1 MPSLTR
7 VEAERRASLLDVTA
21 YDITLD
27 LDQGEE
33 RFASTTRITF
43 TARSCDAGEVFLDV
57 KPVALHRITLD
68 GAALDLDGEHALDE
82 GRVRLPALGGEHE
95 LVVTATMRFRTDGEG
110 LHRAVDPADGRH
122 YVYGMSFMD
131 AAPSWFACFD
141 QPDLKAPYTLHVT
154 APRDWVVRGNGRAEQ
169 VAPGRWELAETP
181 PLSTYFT
188 TLVAGPYHLIEDS
201 HDGIALGL
209 SARASLAREL
219 DRDAD
224 ELFTLTRQCFDRFH
238 ELFGVRYAFG
248 DYHQAFVPEFNAGA
262 MENPGCVTFRDP
274 MIFTSE
280 VTRSERISRAT
291 TIAHEMAHQWFGDLV
306 TPRWWDDLW
315 LNESFAEYMGNRV
328 TAEAT
333 EYDDAWVQ
341 TAFRR
346 RTWGLVT
353 DQGPSTH
360 PVAGNGAEDALGALA
375 DFDGI
380 SYVKGSSALRQLAAR
395 LGDEAFL
402 GGARRHFEHSRFG
415 NATMADLVGHWEHVA
430 GVDLGGWVQSWLRTP
445 GVDAIAYDRDNGV
458 LLRSAPQDHPASR
471 EHQLTYATHE
481 RGSGG
486 WGHHEILLADEP
498 APIAVPEGAVVIPD
512 ASEDT
517 WARVVLDPQTRA
529 ALPEV
534 LPASADPLLRAVIWN
549 AVRDGLHNAL
559 LGPSEAL
566 DLIAAALPSEREDA
580 GVAEVSRFALDRVLP
595 WSPDPSV
602 AAATLH
608 GVAMEGLA
616 QAAPGSGRQL
626 ALAQTAVATA
636 PASLVSGWLG
646 EHELPDGLRLD
657 RALRWR
663 LLIRAAVL
671 GEVDRDRLDEELAA
685 DPAADARVEHARAV
699 ASLPDAAAKEWAW
712 RRLTGEE
719 AVPNYELTATG
730 QGFWRAG
737 QHDLTDAYVPRYL
750 EAVGSLAEHFQGW
763 LLPDAA
769 DAFFPADRL
778 EAGFAD
784 ALKARIARGDLD
796 PAVARRLRERL
807 DLVRRGMAARALD
820 ED

>member
-7 VEAERRASLLDVTA
+7 TEAEARAALLQVGA

-27 LDQGEE
+27 LDRGEE
-33 RFASTTRITF
+33 TFSSTTRVTF
-43 TARSCDAGEVFLDV
+43 TAARCDAGATFLDV
-57 KPVALHRITLD
+57 KPRALHRVRLD
-68 GAALDLDGEHALDE
+68 GRDLDLDGEHGLVD
-82 GRVRLPALGGEHE
+82 GRIALPALGGEHE
-95 LVVTATMRFRTDGEG
+95 LVVEAEMAFRTDGEG

-154 APRDWVVRGNGRAEQ
+154 APADWVVRGNGHAEH
-169 VAPGRWELAETP
+169 VAPGRWELDTTP

-188 TLVAGPYHLIEDS
+188 TLVAGPYHLVEDS

-219 DRDAD
+219 ERDA
-224 ELFTLTRQCFDRFH
+224 EEILTITRQCFDRFH
-238 ELFGVRYAFG
+238 ELFDVRYAFG

-274 MIFTSE
+274 MIFTSQ
-280 VTRSERISRAT
+280 VTRSEHISRAT

-333 EYDDAWVQ
+333 TYDDAWVQ

-353 DQGPSTH
+353 DQGPATH
-360 PVAGNGAEDALGALA
+360 PVAGNGAPDALAALA

-402 GGARRHFEHSRFG
+402 GGVRRHFAHSRFG
-415 NATMADLVGHWEHVA
+415 NARMADLVAHWEAASGNDLTDWVTGWLRTA
-430 GVDLGGWVQSWLRTP
+430 GVDEIS
-445 GVDAIAYDRDNGV
+445 YDRDAG
-458 LLRSAPQDHPASR
+458 LLRRTPPREHPAER
-471 EHQLTYATHE
+471 EHQLHLAAHDGTVWRAQPVTVTGAATPVE
-481 RGSGG
+481 
-486 WGHHEILLADEP
+486 
-498 APIAVPEGAVVIPD
+498 VPPDAAVVPD
-512 ASEDT
+512 SAEET
-517 WARVVLDPQTRA
+517 WARVRLDRRTRDL
-529 ALPEV
+529 LPTL
-534 LPASADPLLRAVIWN
+534 LPATPDPLLRAVVWN
-549 AVRDGLHNAL
+549 AVRDGLHNAV
-559 LGPSEAL
+559 LGPAEAL
-566 DLIAAALPSEREDA
+566 DLLERALPHEADDA
-580 GVAEVSRFALDRVLP
+580 GVAEISRFALERVLP
-595 WSPDPSV
+595 WSVDPED
-602 AAATLH
+602 AARRLH
-608 GVAMEGLA
+608 TAAMLGLGSA
-616 QAAPGSGRQL
+616 GPGTGRQL

-636 PASLVSGWLG
+636 PPSLVHAWLDAVDV
-646 EHELPDGLRLD
+646 PRGLTVD

-663 LLIRAAVL
+663 LLVRGAVL
-671 GEVDRDRLDEELAA
+671 GELDQRRLDAA
-685 DPAADARVEHARAV
+685 LDEDPAADARVEHARAR
-699 ASLPDAAAKEWAW
+699 ASLPTAEAKQWAW
-712 RRLTGEE
+712 RRVTGEVS
-719 AVPNYELTATG
+719 VPNYELTATG
-730 QGFWRAG
+730 QGFWRPS
-737 QHDLTDAYVPRYL
+737 QRDLTDAYVPRYL
-750 EAVGSLAEHFQGW
+750 EEVGRLQHHFQGW

-769 DAFFPADRL
+769 DAFFPSDRL
-778 EAGFAD
+778 DPQLVDAVAAGLD
-784 ALKARIARGDLD
+784 HDDLD

-807 DLVRRGMAARALD
+807 DVLRRGVAARAVDGL
-820 ED
+820 